1 MGGSGVQGQPLL
13 RKFEARLGYMKIM
26 GKKFF
31 KKMPPPT
38 FKVYK
43 NLPLKM
49 DPKRLGCNS
58 CLLFTKIPI
67 QVPRGQASHSR
78 MYPLLIHAY
87 FLRYPEGNHMVNV

>member
-26 GKKFF
+26 GKK
-31 KKMPPPT
+31 KKKSP
-38 FKVYK
+38 
-43 NLPLKM
+43 LPRSKFTRISLLKWTPR
-49 DPKRLGCNS
+49 DWGVIAAS
-58 CLLFTKIPI
+58 FFTKIPI

-78 MYPLLIHAY
+78 MYPLLIHEH

>member
-26 GKKFF
+26 GKKLK

-38 FKVYK
+38 VKVYK

-49 DPKRLGCNS
+49 DPKRLGCDS
-58 CLLFTKIPI
+58 CLLFLPK
-67 QVPRGQASHSR
+67 
-78 MYPLLIHAY
+78 YL
-87 FLRYPEGNHMVNV
+87 FRYPEAKPHTPVCTPYSSMHTF